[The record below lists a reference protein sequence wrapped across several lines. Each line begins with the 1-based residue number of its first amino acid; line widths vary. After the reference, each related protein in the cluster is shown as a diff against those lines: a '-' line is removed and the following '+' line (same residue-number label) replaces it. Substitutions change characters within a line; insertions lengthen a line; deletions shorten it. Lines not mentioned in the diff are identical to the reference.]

1 MKSFSGNTVTIP
13 TSGYCRRKSVLGKT
27 LLIIAILFL
36 SPGIYASHNYPLS
49 LPEQDLNWQLDKTV
63 NGVEFFYALS
73 ACKGGDAVFLKLN
86 NKNKYPVEV
95 SWKETF
101 QTQVEKDA
109 KGNGD
114 KKKMIIQSGETFETD
129 CINPIHKE
137 LVVFA
142 SKAVPTYVAVISK
155 FSYKDVAVTNAN

>member
-1 MKSFSGNTVTIP
+1 MKSFSGSTVVIP
-13 TSGYCRRKSVLGKT
+13 PSGYCRRKSRRARI
-27 LLIIAILFL
+27 LLFIAILFL
-36 SPGIYASHNYPLS
+36 SPDIYAFHNYFLPS
-49 LPEQDLNWQLDKTV
+49 PEQDLNWQLDKTV

-73 ACKGGDAVFLKLN
+73 ACKGSDAVFLKLN

-114 KKKMIIQSGETFETD
+114 KKKIIIQPGETFETD

-137 LVVFA
+137 LVVLA

>member
-1 MKSFSGNTVTIP
+1 MKSFSGNTVIIP
-13 TSGYCRRKSVLGKT
+13 TPGYCSRKFGRAKT
-27 LLIIAILFL
+27 LLIIAILFF

-73 ACKGGDAVFLKLN
+73 ACKGSDAVFLKLN

-137 LVVFA
+137 LVVLA

-155 FSYKDVAVTNAN
+155 FNYKDVTVTNAN